1 MGTAAPL
8 LMSLVIGFIMGFGVM
23 YYFSGTQVITTTA
36 SVPVP
41 VTITSPVTT
50 TKTTTLIQTTRTT
63 ALVTTP
69 VTVTATVT
77 NTATLEKISTTTE
90 RVTATVTATVV
101 NQTTVVSTLTRTQTV
116 TATETVAT
124 TATATVTTST
134 TVTTTTTMTVRPEM
148 TVCFS
153 RTEDCAS
160 IIEYLIGRANLSV
173 YVAVYVF
180 TNPSLADALVNA
192 KDRGVRVIVIVERNN
207 ENVTGSQVGYL
218 RSRGVEVVLDENP
231 YLMHHK
237 FAIIDGEF
245 VIVGSYNWSLA
256 AENRNDESLM
266 VIRDRAIASEFEEEF
281 ARMLLE
287 AGYS

>member
-1 MGTAAPL
+1 M

-77 NTATLEKISTTTE
+77 NTATLERISTTTE
-90 RVTATVTATVV
+90 RVTATVTTTVV

-116 TATETVAT
+116 TATATVAT
-124 TATATVTTST
+124 TATVTTST
-134 TVTTTTTMTVRPEM
+134 TVTTTTTMSVRPEM

>member
-1 MGTAAPL
+1 M

-77 NTATLEKISTTTE
+77 NTATLERISTTTE

-116 TATETVAT
+116 TATATVAT
-124 TATATVTTST
+124 TATVTTST

>member
-77 NTATLEKISTTTE
+77 NTATLERISTTTE

-101 NQTTVVSTLTRTQTV
+101 NQTTVVSTSTRTQTV
-116 TATETVAT
+116 TATATVAT
-124 TATATVTTST
+124 TATVTTST

>member
-1 MGTAAPL
+1 MSTTAPL

-77 NTATLEKISTTTE
+77 NTATLERISTTTE

-116 TATETVAT
+116 TATATVAT
-124 TATATVTTST
+124 TATVTTST

>member
-1 MGTAAPL
+1 MGTTAPL

-77 NTATLEKISTTTE
+77 NTATLERISTTTE
-90 RVTATVTATVV
+90 RVTATVTTTVV

-116 TATETVAT
+116 TATATVAT
-124 TATATVTTST
+124 TATVTTST

>member
-77 NTATLEKISTTTE
+77 NTATLERISTTTE

-116 TATETVAT
+116 TATATVAT
-124 TATATVTTST
+124 TATVTTST
-134 TVTTTTTMTVRPEM
+134 TVTTTTTMSVRPEM

>member
-1 MGTAAPL
+1 
-8 LMSLVIGFIMGFGVM
+8 
-23 YYFSGTQVITTTA
+23 
-36 SVPVP
+36 
-41 VTITSPVTT
+41 
-50 TKTTTLIQTTRTT
+50 
-63 ALVTTP
+63 
-69 VTVTATVT
+69 
-77 NTATLEKISTTTE
+77 
-90 RVTATVTATVV
+90 
-101 NQTTVVSTLTRTQTV
+101 
-116 TATETVAT
+116 
-124 TATATVTTST
+124 
-134 TVTTTTTMTVRPEM
+134 MTVRPEM

>member
-1 MGTAAPL
+1 L

-77 NTATLEKISTTTE
+77 NTATLERISTTTE
-90 RVTATVTATVV
+90 RVTATVTTTVV

-116 TATETVAT
+116 TATATVAT
-124 TATATVTTST
+124 TATVTTST
-134 TVTTTTTMTVRPEM
+134 TVTTTTTMSVRPEM